1 MKPSRYTFVIIPDN
15 DGRKKQFNL
24 SKKITFFILFFSTA
38 TIIIFG
44 FSLFYSFP
52 KVLEF
57 NEMEKEYSTLINERM
72 KVVNLYNELER
83 LKEVDRMVQKA
94 LGTDMIESIDANKDL
109 VKPKDNKPID
119 LNMIYNVPSI
129 LPVEGVL
136 TQEMIDKFDGFNKK
150 HLGIDIAVPEQT
162 PVLASASGQVIFS
175 GMTENL
181 GNLVVL
187 YHGNE
192 YFTYYGHN
200 ASIDAKLHE
209 FVSIG
214 DTIARSGNTGESSG
228 PHLHFEIWKNG
239 EAVNPLSYFP
249 NYDKSNMSVE

>member
-1 MKPSRYTFVIIPDN
+1 MKPSRYTFVVIPDN

-24 SKKITFFILFFSTA
+24 STKFTFFILFTLITMITTFVL
-38 TIIIFG
+38 
-44 FSLFYSFP
+44 SLFYFIP

-57 NEMEKEYSTLINERM
+57 NKMEKEYNSLVSERM
-72 KVVNLYNELER
+72 KVLTLYNELER

-94 LGTDMIESIDANKDL
+94 LGMDMVESKDGDKGL
-109 VKPKDNKPID
+109 VKPKGNKPINLD
-119 LNMIYNVPSI
+119 LIYNIPSI
-129 LPVEGVL
+129 LPVDGIL
-136 TQEMIDKFDGFNKK
+136 TQEMIEKFDDFSKQ
-150 HLGIDIAVPEQT
+150 HLGVDIAVPEQT
-162 PVLASASGQVIFS
+162 PILASASGQVIFS

-187 YHGNE
+187 FHGNE

-200 ASIDAKLHE
+200 ASIDAKLHQ
-209 FVSIG
+209 FISIG

-228 PHLHFEIWKNG
+228 PHLHFEIWKDG

-249 NYDKSNMSVE
+249 NYNKLNMSVE

>member
-1 MKPSRYTFVIIPDN
+1 MKPSRYTFVVIPDN
-15 DGRKKQFNL
+15 DGRKKQLSL

-44 FSLFYSFP
+44 FSLFYSIP

-72 KVVNLYNELER
+72 KVVSLYNELER

-94 LGTDMIESIDANKDL
+94 LGTDMIESKDANKGL

-119 LNMIYNVPSI
+119 LNRIYNVPSI

-150 HLGIDIAVPEQT
+150 HLGIDIAVSEQT

-175 GMTENL
+175 GLTENL

-200 ASIDAKLHE
+200 ASIDAKLHK

-214 DTIARSGNTGESSG
+214 DTIARSGNTGKSSG

>member
-1 MKPSRYTFVIIPDN
+1 
-15 DGRKKQFNL
+15 
-24 SKKITFFILFFSTA
+24 
-38 TIIIFG
+38 
-44 FSLFYSFP
+44 
-52 KVLEF
+52 
-57 NEMEKEYSTLINERM
+57 MEKEYNSLINERM

-94 LGTDMIESIDANKDL
+94 LGTDMIESKDASKGL

-119 LNMIYNVPSI
+119 LDLIYNIPSI
-129 LPVEGVL
+129 LPVEGIL
-136 TQEMIDKFDGFNKK
+136 TQEMIDKFDDFNKK

-239 EAVNPLSYFP
+239 EAINPLFYFP

>member
-1 MKPSRYTFVIIPDN
+1 MKPSRYTFVVIPDH

-24 SKKITFFILFFSTA
+24 SRKITFFVLFALSTS
-38 TIIIFG
+38 IITFG
-44 FSLFYSFP
+44 IGLFYVIP

-57 NEMEKEYSTLINERM
+57 NEMQKEYNSLVKERI
-72 KVVNLYNELER
+72 KVVTLYNELER

-94 LGTDMIESIDANKDL
+94 LGTDMVESKNGNKGL

-119 LNMIYNVPSI
+119 LDLIYNIPSI
-129 LPVEGVL
+129 LPVEGIL
-136 TQEMIDKFDGFNKK
+136 TQQMIEKFDNFSKK
-150 HLGIDIAVPEQT
+150 HLGIDIAVPEGT

-175 GMTENL
+175 GMTEKF

-187 YHGNE
+187 FHGNE

-200 ASIDAKLHE
+200 ASIDAKLHD
-209 FVSIG
+209 FVSIR
-214 DTIARSGNTGESSG
+214 DTIARSGNTGKSSG

-239 EAVNPLSYFP
+239 EAVNPLSFFP
-249 NYDKSNMSVE
+249 NYNKSNMSVE

>member
-1 MKPSRYTFVIIPDN
+1 MKPSSYTFVVIPDH

-24 SKKITFFILFFSTA
+24 SRKITFSILFALT
-38 TIIIFG
+38 TTMITFG
-44 FSLFYSFP
+44 LSLIYLAP
-52 KVLEF
+52 IVMEF
-57 NEMEKEYSTLINERM
+57 NGMKKEYNSLVSERI

-83 LKEVDRMVQKA
+83 LKEVDRMVQRA
-94 LGTDMIESIDANKDL
+94 LGTDMVESKDGNKGL
-109 VKPKDNKPID
+109 VKSKDSKPID
-119 LNMIYNVPSI
+119 LDLIYNIPSK

-136 TQEMIDKFDGFNKK
+136 TQKMVEKFDDFSNK

-162 PVLASASGQVIFS
+162 PILASASGQVIFS

-187 YHGNE
+187 FHGNE

-200 ASIDAKLHE
+200 ASIDTKLHD
-209 FVSIG
+209 FVNIR
-214 DTIARSGNTGESSG
+214 DTIARSGNTGKSSG

-239 EAVNPLSYFP
+239 EAVNPLSFFP
-249 NYDKSNMSVE
+249 NYNKSNMSVE